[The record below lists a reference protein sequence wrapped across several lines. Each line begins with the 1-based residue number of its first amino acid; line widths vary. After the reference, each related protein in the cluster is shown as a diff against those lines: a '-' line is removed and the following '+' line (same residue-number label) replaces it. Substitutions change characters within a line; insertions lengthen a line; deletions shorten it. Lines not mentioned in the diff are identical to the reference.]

1 MDGNDLLTLE
11 EAQSV
16 INARGIDIDLD
27 WLRKKARDGKI
38 DGAQK
43 IGGERRGVWLIPRS
57 WAQTYV
63 KDTRGRPKT
72 K

>member
-1 MDGNDLLTLE
+1 MADISEYVTLAQAAKILE
-11 EAQSV
+11 E
-16 INARGIDIDLD
+16 RGTPLD
-27 WLRKKARDGKI
+27 AVWLRKKCSDGKI
-38 DGAQK
+38 DGAVK
-43 IGGERRGVWLIPRS
+43 IGEVWLVLRS